1 MSLINILKP
10 TIYIISGLG
19 ADKRMFQNFSFEGYN
34 VIHIDWIF
42 PLENENLQN
51 YALRISKNIKDE
63 NAILIG
69 LSFGGILSVEIS
81 KIKKIKKVFLL
92 SSAKTKFEIPFYY
105 RVLGKLNLLRII
117 PSSILKRLNSLTYL
131 VFGAKTNFE
140 KNLLKNIIKNTDK
153 HFLKWALHQIMNW
166 KNENY
171 SENIVHIQG
180 DSDLILPHNFIK
192 YDYLIKGGTHFMTL
206 NQSKEIETIIIEN
219 LL

>member
-1 MSLINILKP
+1 
-10 TIYIISGLG
+10 
-19 ADKRMFQNFSFEGYN
+19 MFQNFSFEGFE
-34 VIHIDWIF
+34 VVHIDWIL
-42 PLENENLQN
+42 PLENETLQN
-51 YALRISKNIKDE
+51 YALRISENISDE
-63 NAILIG
+63 NSILIG

-105 RVLGKLNLLRII
+105 RVLGKLNLLKII
-117 PSSILKRLNSLTYL
+117 PNSILKRVNYLTYL

-140 KNLLKNIIKNTDK
+140 KNLLKDIIKNTDK

-180 DSDLILPHNFIK
+180 DSDFILPHNFVK

>member
-1 MSLINILKP
+1 
-10 TIYIISGLG
+10 
-19 ADKRMFQNFSFEGYN
+19 MFQNFSFEGFE
-34 VIHIDWIF
+34 VVHIDWDL
-42 PLENENLQN
+42 PLENETLQN
-51 YALRISKNIKDE
+51 YALRISENIKDE

-81 KIKKIKKVFLL
+81 KIKKFKKVFLL

-105 RVLGKLNLLRII
+105 RFLGKLNLLRII
-117 PSSILKRLNSLTYL
+117 QSSILKKVNSLTYL

-140 KNLLKNIIKNTDK
+140 KNLLKDIIKNTDK
-153 HFLKWALHQIMNW
+153 HFLKWALHQIMSW

-192 YDYLIKGGTHFMTL
+192 YDYLIKDGTHFMTL

>member
-1 MSLINILKP
+1 
-10 TIYIISGLG
+10 
-19 ADKRMFQNFSFEGYN
+19 MFQNFSFEGFE
-34 VIHIDWIF
+34 VVHVDWIL
-42 PLENENLQN
+42 PLENETLQN
-51 YALRISKNIKDE
+51 YALRISENIKDE

-81 KIKKIKKVFLL
+81 KIKKFKKIFLL
-92 SSAKTKFEIPFYY
+92 SSAKTKSEIPFYY
-105 RVLGKLNLLRII
+105 KLIGKLNILKIL
-117 PSSILKRLNSLTYL
+117 PNSILKRVNSLTYF

-140 KNLLKNIIKNTDK
+140 KNLLKDIIKNTDK

-180 DSDLILPHNFIK
+180 DSDLILPHNFVK

>member
-1 MSLINILKP
+1 
-10 TIYIISGLG
+10 
-19 ADKRMFQNFSFEGYN
+19 MFQNFSFEGFE
-34 VIHIDWIF
+34 VVHIDWIL
-42 PLENENLQN
+42 PLDNETLQN
-51 YALRISKNIKDE
+51 YALRISENISDE
-63 NAILIG
+63 NSILIG

-81 KIKKIKKVFLL
+81 KIKKFKKVFLL
-92 SSAKTKFEIPFYY
+92 SSAKTKSEIPFYY
-105 RVLGKLNLLRII
+105 RLIGKLNIHKIL
-117 PSSILKRLNSLTYL
+117 PSSILKRVNSLTYL

-140 KNLLKNIIKNTDK
+140 KNLLKDIIKNTDK

-180 DSDLILPHNFIK
+180 DSDFILPHNFVK

>member
-1 MSLINILKP
+1 
-10 TIYIISGLG
+10 
-19 ADKRMFQNFSFEGYN
+19 MFQNFSFEGYN
-34 VIHIDWIF
+34 VIHIDWDL
-42 PLENENLQN
+42 PLENETLQN
-51 YALRISKNIKDE
+51 YALRISENIKDE

-81 KIKKIKKVFLL
+81 KIKKFKKVFLL

-105 RVLGKLNLLRII
+105 RFLGKLNLLRII
-117 PSSILKRLNSLTYL
+117 PSSILKRVNSLTYL
-131 VFGAKTNFE
+131 VFGAKTNAE
-140 KNLLKNIIKNTDK
+140 KSLLKDIVRNTDER
-153 HFLKWALHQIMNW
+153 FLKWALHQIMNW

-180 DSDLILPHNFIK
+180 DSDFILPHNFVK

>member
-63 NAILIG
+63 NSILIG

-105 RVLGKLNLLRII
+105 RVLGKLNLLKII
-117 PSSILKRLNSLTYL
+117 PNSILKRVNYLTYL

-140 KNLLKNIIKNTDK
+140 KNLLKDIIKNTDK

>member
-1 MSLINILKP
+1 
-10 TIYIISGLG
+10 
-19 ADKRMFQNFSFEGYN
+19 MFQNFSFEGFE
-34 VIHIDWIF
+34 VVHIDWIL
-42 PLENENLQN
+42 PLENETLQN
-51 YALRISKNIKDE
+51 YALRISENIKDE

-81 KIKKIKKVFLL
+81 KIKKFKKVFLL

-105 RVLGKLNLLRII
+105 RFLGKLNLLRII
-117 PSSILKRLNSLTYL
+117 PSSILKRVNSLTYL

-140 KNLLKNIIKNTDK
+140 KNLLKDIIKNTDK
-153 HFLKWALHQIMNW
+153 HFLRWALHQIMNW

-180 DSDLILPHNFIK
+180 DSDFILPHNFVK

>member
-1 MSLINILKP
+1 
-10 TIYIISGLG
+10 
-19 ADKRMFQNFSFEGYN
+19 MFQNFSFEGFE
-34 VIHIDWIF
+34 VVHIDWDL
-42 PLENENLQN
+42 PLENETLQN
-51 YALRISKNIKDE
+51 YALRISENIKDE

-81 KIKKIKKVFLL
+81 KIKKFKKVFLL

-105 RVLGKLNLLRII
+105 RVLGKLNLLKII
-117 PSSILKRLNSLTYL
+117 PNSILKRVNYLTYL

-140 KNLLKNIIKNTDK
+140 KNLLKDIIKNTDK

-192 YDYLIKGGTHFMTL
+192 YDYLIKDGTHFMTL